1 MKHAITMLRSAGK
14 KITTK
19 TLGIE
24 FLVRNYNIIIFI
36 LLKQMISLGTQESKN
51 RISETEPNINSR
63 KLKNRITE
71 MKNSVSEFV
80 NRLNTKR
87 VLLNWKVGQNKLSG
101 M

>member
-1 MKHAITMLRSAGK
+1 
-14 KITTK
+14 
-19 TLGIE
+19 
-24 FLVRNYNIIIFI
+24 
-36 LLKQMISLGTQESKN
+36 MISLGTQESKN

-87 VLLNWKVGQNKLSG
+87 VLLNWKVGQNKLSR

>member
-87 VLLNWKVGQNKLSG
+87 VLLNWKVGQNKLSR

>member
-1 MKHAITMLRSAGK
+1 MLRSAGK

>member
-1 MKHAITMLRSAGK
+1 MLRSAGK

-87 VLLNWKVGQNKLSG
+87 VLLNWKVGQNKLSR